1 MIIGSSTIIG
11 ASGTAVTPYAWHH
24 LAWVREGSTCR
35 VYVNGVQQ
43 GSGTSSTSFAIGT
56 IGRFYGG
63 GYEMNGYISGARI
76 VAGTCLYPSGTTFT
90 VPTSPPTNVANTQFL
105 CNFTNAGIFDQTA
118 KTVLETVGDA
128 KVSTTQYKYGT
139 GSMYFDG
146 TGDYLKVPDNINL
159 RMESGSFTIEFWW
172 YPVSIAS
179 YQTLFDKGY
188 TGAGALLFQT
198 GNGDGRTII
207 YAGGSSIITSNT
219 AVSTNTW
226 THIALVRNG
235 STLTLYQNG
244 NSVGSNTNS
253 TNFSNTSIMGIGGN
267 HSGLTFYGVNGYFDD
282 LRVTKGYAR
291 YTANFTA
298 PTAAFKDK

>member
-1 MIIGSSTIIG
+1 VVANG
-11 ASGTAVTPYAWHH
+11 ATTT
-24 LAWVREGSTCR
+24 L
-35 VYVNGVQQ
+35 YVNGV
-43 GSGTSSTSFAIGT
+43 SAGTTVSRPANSTLDTAIGINT
-56 IGRFYGG
+56 ASVGPVWPFL
-63 GYEMNGYISGARI
+63 GYISDVRI
-76 VAGTCLYPSGTTFT
+76 VKGTAVYTSAFT
-90 VPTSPPTNVANTQFL
+90 PPTAPLTNIANTSLL

-118 KTVLETVGDA
+118 KAVLETVGDA
-128 KVSTTQYKYGT
+128 KVSTAQYKYGT

-146 TGDYLKVPDNINL
+146 TGDYLKVPDNLNL

-207 YAGGSSIITSNT
+207 YAGGSSILTSNT

-267 HSGLTFYGVNGYFDD
+267 HSGATFYGMNGYLDD

-291 YTANFTA
+291 YTSNFTA
-298 PTAAFKDK
+298 PAYALKDK